1 LSNPNWKGGS
11 HTITEI
17 LSQPE
22 TWRKSLAL
30 LQASGE
36 LADLAEQLPRKVE
49 WTFVGCGSSF
59 YLAQVAA
66 ATWSMVTGEVARAMP
81 ASEML
86 LFPSLLPQPC
96 QPVLIS
102 RSGQT
107 SEMIDVAN
115 YLEREQSIRTLG
127 VTCGNDSRL
136 QKICSHAIRMGSADE
151 QSTVMTRSFTSMLI
165 ALQALAAKRSGRP
178 ALPEMLQTLPSA
190 VEKQLE
196 NWHSK
201 IQAVVN
207 AREFA
212 DYVFLAQGP
221 FYGIAQEATLKI
233 TEMSCSY
240 AQTFHT
246 LEFRHG
252 PKSLVGPDVLLTF
265 FVSKSGYDAEAAVVE
280 EMKEL
285 GGATL
290 VITNAANSA
299 LRRAADYLVE
309 LELDVPE
316 PMRAA
321 AAVIPGQLLGFYTGL
336 RKGLDPDQPRHLSRV
351 VMLGSGPDGGPN
363 RAAP

>member
-1 LSNPNWKGGS
+1 MSTANWKSGS
-11 HTITEI
+11 HTIAEI

-22 TWRKSLAL
+22 TWRKSLA
-30 LQASGE
+30 QFEASGE
-36 LADLAEQLPRKVE
+36 LANLAKQLPRKVE
-49 WTFVGCGSSF
+49 WVFVGCGSSF

-66 ATWSMVTGEVARAMP
+66 ATWSMVTGEIARAMP
-81 ASEML
+81 ASEIL

-107 SEMIDVAN
+107 SEMVDVAN

-136 QKICSHAIRMGSADE
+136 QKICTHAIRMGSADE
-151 QSTVMTRSFTSMLI
+151 QSTVMTRSFTSMLV
-165 ALQALAAKRSGRP
+165 ALQALAVKRSDRRDLWE
-178 ALPEMLQTLPSA
+178 ALQTLPSG
-190 VEKQLE
+190 VGKQLD
-196 NWHSK
+196 NWRSK
-201 IQAVVN
+201 IQTIVN

-221 FYGIAQEATLKI
+221 FYGVAQEATLKI

-240 AQTFHT
+240 AQAFHT

-252 PKSLVGPDVLLTF
+252 PKAMVGPDVLLTF
-265 FVSKSGYDAEAAVVE
+265 FVSESGLDAEAAVVE

-285 GGATL
+285 GGTTL
-290 VITNAANSA
+290 VVTNAANPTV
-299 LRRAADYLVE
+299 RRAADYLVE
-309 LELDVPE
+309 LELDAPE

-321 AAVIPGQLLGFYTGL
+321 AAAIPGQLLGFHTGL
-336 RKGLDPDQPRHLSRV
+336 RKGLDPDRPRHLSRV
-351 VMLGSGPDGGPN
+351 VMLASGPDGGPD